1 MAGVVESLLAEL
13 GIALPA
19 APAPAANYVP
29 FVQSGNLL
37 FVSGQISRSPT
48 GEEVV
53 GKLGDDLGIPEG
65 QRAAELCALNIL
77 AQVKAAVGDL
87 DRVVRV
93 VRLNGF
99 VNSAPDFTDHPMVIN
114 GASNL
119 IGKVLGERGK
129 HSRCAL
135 GVAGLPFGVAVE
147 IDAVIEVA

>member
-29 FVQSGNLL
+29 VVQTGNLL

-53 GKLGDDLGIPEG
+53 GKLGAGLGIPEG

-77 AQVKAAVGDL
+77 AQVKATVGDL

-99 VNSAPDFTDHPMVIN
+99 VNSAPDFTDHPQVIN

-119 IGKVLGERGK
+119 IGKILGERGK

-135 GVAGLPFGVAVE
+135 GVAALPFGVAVE

>member
-1 MAGVVESLLAEL
+1 MAGTIEKALNDL
-13 GIALPA
+13 GHRLPD

-29 FVQSGNLL
+29 AVRTGSLL
-37 FVSGQISRSPT
+37 FVSGQLSRSPS

-53 GKLGDDLGIPEG
+53 GTLGAGVTVAEG

-87 DRVVRV
+87 DRIVRV

-99 VNSAPDFTDHPMVIN
+99 VQATPDFKDHPQVVN

-119 IGKVLGERGK
+119 IGAVLGEKGR
-129 HSRCAL
+129 HTRCAL
-135 GVAGLPFGVAVE
+135 GVASLPFGVAVE